1 MHLAEVSNCDKA
13 GRGDTRVS
21 VQNPKFVLRTQTPT
35 QIIDNLI
42 LRFVVSFAT
51 AAFEIDILNCEASFL
66 VEGPDFE
73 LKISIVD

>member
-1 MHLAEVSNCDKA
+1 VTKRDAETNEFQF
-13 GRGDTRVS
+13 RIR
-21 VQNPKFVLRTQTPT
+21 NLLRTQTPT
-35 QIIDNLI
+35 QIIDNLN